1 MVSRLYYD
9 QTTSCA
15 RGIFHELGE
24 IFPFL
29 RDFWWFASIFDYC
42 DTYLDIDGDLL
53 RTHVHPPTAQR
64 DLLHILRDTFG
75 NKKNLVLTNFVVTP
89 ALGGQNPRWPP
100 STRYG
105 PANFFPMGDKLK
117 ILFSSIGF
125 LDTGNPLK
133 PFKMLCARYFSW
145 IRRNLTFSAVFKH
158 FPSIY
163 HYFDLWITIL
173 AATSMFWATTDRM
186 GTFRK

>member
-1 MVSRLYYD
+1 MVFRLYYD

-24 IFPFL
+24 ISLFL
-29 RDFWWFASIFDYC
+29 RDIWWFASIFDY
-42 DTYLDIDGDLL
+42 LL
-53 RTHVHPPTAQR
+53 RTRVHPPMAQP

-75 NKKNLVLTNFVVTP
+75 NRKNFVLTNFVVTP

-100 STRYG
+100 STSTRYG
-105 PANFFPMGDKLK
+105 PANFFPMGDKFK

-125 LDTGNPLK
+125 SSTGNALK
-133 PFKMLCARYFSW
+133 PFTTLCARYLAEFCGIW
-145 IRRNLTFSAVFKH
+145 PFSAVFNH

-163 HYFDLWITIL
+163 HYFDLWIMIL
-173 AATSMFWATTDRM
+173 GAIAMFWGTTKQM
-186 GTFRK
+186 VTF